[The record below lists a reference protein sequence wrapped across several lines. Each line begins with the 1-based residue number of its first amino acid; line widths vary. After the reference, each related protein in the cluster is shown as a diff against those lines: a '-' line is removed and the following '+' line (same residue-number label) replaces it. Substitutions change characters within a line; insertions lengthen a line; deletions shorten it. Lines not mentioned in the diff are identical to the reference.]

1 MVLSE
6 ATRDPFYP
14 DASAPT
20 GKPAKPAAQP
30 TPQALAPANIDP
42 PPPQAPPMT
51 HRVLG
56 RFAGPDGARLL
67 FVQDGQQAV
76 VAAPGVELSSGYR
89 IEAITATEIRLR
101 HPLLMPTV
109 SLPLPAEAAP

>member
-1 MVLSE
+1 
-6 ATRDPFYP
+6 
-14 DASAPT
+14 
-20 GKPAKPAAQP
+20 
-30 TPQALAPANIDP
+30 
-42 PPPQAPPMT
+42 MT